1 MAQMKRPLPFRYI
14 EPAFFGGLL
23 DDPLLFLR
31 IRPLKRA
38 LLFDCGQIAHLA
50 KRVIKPIDTVFITH
64 AHMDHIMGIPTLVRH
79 HHASPRPLDIFG
91 PPGIA
96 ERVHHLLMGYDW
108 NLREPNWF
116 TLRVHE
122 IRQESV
128 LHYSFRGP
136 EGFTEHF
143 ESEEPRRGREIWSCR
158 YVSVEAELLDHKIPV
173 LAFRVR
179 ERPHFAIDARLLE
192 QQGLVP
198 GDWIRDLKS
207 RVWKGDKKI
216 QVVLLRSEGDTVREE
231 VAVDPDGIYAGIK
244 DVHPCATIGYLTDV
258 GWTMENITKIE
269 QFLDGLTLLCADCTF
284 LAADVEKAR
293 ASYHLCTM
301 DLNKLA
307 ARLSPRFLLPMH
319 LSKSYLLR
327 TVDLY
332 SELLPPPET
341 TILPLPK
348 HLVPA
353 PLLVRDVEKWLR
365 SNPVPPP

>member
-1 MAQMKRPLPFRYI
+1 MALQMKRHLPFRYI

-96 ERVHHLLMGYDW
+96 ERVHHLLRGYDW
-108 NLREPNWF
+108 NLSEPNWF

-122 IRQESV
+122 IGEESI
-128 LHYSFRGP
+128 LHHSFHGP
-136 EGFTEHF
+136 EGFDRHF
-143 ESEEPRRGREIWSCR
+143 DGEEPRCGREIWSCR
-158 YVSVEAELLDHKIPV
+158 FVSVEAELLDHKIPV
-173 LAFRVR
+173 LAFRIR
-179 ERPHFAIDARLLE
+179 EQPHFAIDQRLLE
-192 QQGLVP
+192 QQGLVA

-207 RVWKGDKKI
+207 RVWK
-216 QVVLLRSEGDTVREE
+216 REE
-231 VAVDPDGIYAGIK
+231 ERRVVVVRREAGTERYEEAADPHALYAAIR
-244 DVHPCATIGYLTDV
+244 DELSCASVGYLTDV
-258 GWTMENITKIE
+258 GWTEENIAKIE
-269 QFLDGLTLLCADCTF
+269 QFLGGLTLLCSDCTF
-284 LAADVEKAR
+284 LAADVAKAR
-293 ASYHLCTM
+293 ASYHLCTS
-301 DLNKLA
+301 DLNDLA
-307 ARLSPRFLLPMH
+307 ARLTPLFLLPMH

-332 SELLPPPET
+332 SELQAPPGT

-348 HLVPA
+348 HLVPP
-353 PLLVRDVEKWLR
+353 PLMVRDVEGWLR
-365 SNPVPPP
+365 AP